1 MEERN
6 RESKHIIFSYYRI
19 SRTREFIESFRA
31 ERSWAALQERLRVRR
46 RDRRRAIGRRLS
58 AAAVAVLCLG
68 GGLWTWQRPKAEE
81 PAVRAEACL
90 FPERGGQAAFLTLA
104 DGREIDL
111 SEQEGEIEQGGASN
125 LNRELSYRRS
135 EGGEADNCTSFHTLT
150 VPRGGEYRLM
160 LADGSR
166 VWMNAGSR
174 LRYPERF
181 GRSREVYLTGEAY
194 FEVAKDSCRPFRVHT
209 EDYGVE
215 VLGTRFNVTAYADET
230 GRATLAG
237 GSIKVTRGGEEV
249 VLRPNEQAVM
259 REEGIRVC
267 PVNADLYTSWVQGRY
282 IFRNTELKDIVA
294 RLSRW
299 FNVDIHFR
307 QEELMH
313 RRFAG
318 IILRDAELEFAVEVI
333 SRVAHV
339 RFVRDGEAIYI
350 EQESFSNSQ

>member
-135 EGGEADNCTSFHTLT
+135 EGGEANSCTSFHTLT

-237 GSIKVTRGGEEV
+237 GSIKVTRGGRGGRAAPERAGGDAGGGDTGVPGERRFVHVVGPGEVYFPQYRIEGHRRPVVEV
-249 VLRPNEQAVM
+249 VQRGHPFPA
-259 REEGIRVC
+259 GG
-267 PVNADLYTSWVQGRY
+267 ADAPAFCGHHP
-282 IFRNTELKDIVA
+282 A
-294 RLSRW
+294 
-299 FNVDIHFR
+299 
-307 QEELMH
+307 
-313 RRFAG
+313 
-318 IILRDAELEFAVEVI
+318 
-333 SRVAHV
+333 
-339 RFVRDGEAIYI
+339 
-350 EQESFSNSQ
+350 